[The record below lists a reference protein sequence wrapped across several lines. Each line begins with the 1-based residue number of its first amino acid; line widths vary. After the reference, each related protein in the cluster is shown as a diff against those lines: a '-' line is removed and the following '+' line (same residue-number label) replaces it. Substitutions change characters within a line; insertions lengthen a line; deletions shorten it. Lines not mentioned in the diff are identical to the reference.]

1 MMIRTSKLSLWNKF
15 VPGTFLTGLALSGIL
30 VVMPSVAQE
39 TNPTS
44 VQAPAAAG
52 VVTDNGIFFY
62 KVHVV
67 QRDITAINY
76 LHRSDSTR
84 LRFVGTELLPGA
96 EGKAEVKSERG
107 GIHIHA
113 EFKHLTPANGFGPE
127 YLTYVLWAISPDG
140 RPQNLGEVLPS
151 GTSSN
156 IDVTTAMQAFGLIVT
171 AEPYFSVSTPSD
183 LIVLKNE
190 PVKNETNGIVQPITA
205 HATLLPRGIYTEAAD
220 GPHTVSHPI
229 TRDERSPLELYEAYN
244 AVRIAEATGAGK
256 YSPDILAKAQEA
268 LKNAADLDANKH
280 HDRKLEITYARGAV
294 QRAEDAR
301 IDTLRK
307 QAAERTRE
315 TEHQRDLAQTQA
327 ADAQAQSQRAQEE
340 AAKAREQTDQANQ
353 EAKQAQE
360 AREQAE
366 KAKAAAD
373 AEAANARSQADQ
385 AAKSAQET
393 REKLR
398 NQLNTVLQTT
408 ETARGLIV
416 NMSDVLFDTGKYT
429 LKQGTQISLAKV
441 AGILQAYP
449 SLKVQVEGYTDSTGS
464 PTFNQ
469 TLSENRAG
477 AVRNFLVQ
485 QGVPQDNI
493 TSKGYGATGFVADNK
508 TAAGR
513 AQNRRVNMVVSGQ
526 AIGVQETQGPG
537 ADGAQP
543 QESQPQESQPE
554 QDAPPQQAPRPEQ
567 VPPAPPQQ

>member
-1 MMIRTSKLSLWNKF
+1 MIRTPKLSLRNRF
-15 VPGTFLTGLALSGIL
+15 VPDTFLTGLALSGAL
-30 VVMPSVAQE
+30 VALPCVAQE

-76 LHRSDSTR
+76 LHRSDFTR
-84 LRFVGTELLPGA
+84 LRFVGTNLLPGA
-96 EGKAEVKSERG
+96 EGNAEVKSERG

-140 RPQNLGEVLPS
+140 RPQNLGEVLPA
-151 GTSSN
+151 GTSNN

-190 PVKNETNGIVQPITA
+190 PVRDQTNGIIQPITA

-220 GPHTVSHPI
+220 GSHTIPHPI
-229 TRDERSPLELYEAYN
+229 TRNERSPLELYEAYN

-256 YSPDILAKAQEA
+256 YSPDILAKAQES
-268 LKNAADLDANKH
+268 LKNAADLDASKH
-280 HDRKLEITYARGAV
+280 HDRNLEITYARGAV

-315 TEHQRDLAQTQA
+315 AEQQRDLAKTQA
-327 ADAQAQSQRAQEE
+327 ADAQAQSQQAQQD
-340 AAKAREQTDQANQ
+340 AARAREQADQANQ

-360 AREQAE
+360 
-366 KAKAAAD
+366 AKAAAD

-385 AAKSAQET
+385 ATKNAQET

-493 TSKGYGATGFVADNK
+493 TSKGFGATDFVADNK

-526 AIGVQETQGPG
+526 AIGVQETQGPD
-537 ADGAQP
+537 ADGGQQ
-543 QESQPQESQPE
+543 QESQPQQSQPE
-554 QDAPPQQAPRPEQ
+554 QNARPQQAPQNEQ
-567 VPPAPPQQ
+567 APPPPPQQ